1 MGLTKGRRDL
11 AQHSQ
16 QRRSKL
22 WSQSLR
28 KTNIYL
34 SLKGC
39 NFQNNWNWQK
49 LRWNIIHISTTRI
62 KFVKWN
68 CRHKLCFMQIV
79 KLSFSNAF
87 CQLHFFVKDTKM
99 IHFVCQIHFIKWIY
113 MHDAK
118 MYILLKCTFLHHAYK
133 FTW

>member
-1 MGLTKGRRDL
+1 MIVGLTKGRRDL

-68 CRHKLCFMQIV
+68 CRHTLFYANCQIV
-79 KLSFSNAF
+79 LFKCILSTTLF
-87 CQLHFFVKDTKM
+87 CQRHKNDTFCLSNTLYQVNLYAWCKNVHFNKM
-99 IHFVCQIHFIKWIY
+99 SDPI
-113 MHDAK
+113 AE
-118 MYILLKCTFLHHAYK
+118 LLF
-133 FTW
+133 